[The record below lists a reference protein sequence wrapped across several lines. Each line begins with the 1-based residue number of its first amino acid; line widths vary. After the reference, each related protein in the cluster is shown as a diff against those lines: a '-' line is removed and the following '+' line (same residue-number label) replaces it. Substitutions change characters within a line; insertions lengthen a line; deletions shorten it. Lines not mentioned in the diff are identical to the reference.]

1 MARQSNIIGS
11 VPWASAP
18 LARKFLNGLDRM
30 GRAAPSEK
38 FEFVVFE
45 RVRGSEKVLQ
55 LVHSPCWQA
64 PHVLQSAFKRRTVG
78 LTAVLSLSLQ
88 LGPIGGTAA
97 TVLT

>member
-1 MARQSNIIGS
+1 MAKQSNTIGS
-11 VPWASAP
+11 VPWGSAP

-64 PHVLQSAFKRRTVG
+64 PHVLQSASNGERSG
-78 LTAVLSLSLQ
+78 
-88 LGPIGGTAA
+88 
-97 TVLT
+97 